1 MDKKNIEGTMK
12 LMETDSFTY
21 EEKILEITQ
30 DLQSAISY
38 AGGCNL
44 NVLNLSKVGYGVRL

>member
-1 MDKKNIEGTMK
+1 MK

-21 EEKILEITQ
+21 NEKLLEITQ

-44 NVLNLSKVGYGVRL
+44 DSLSLNSVSYGVRI